1 MKIKKRNSMSRVKI
15 GAIASGSGSNFEA
28 IVRACKE
35 GILKNK
41 ATVEVLICNKPGAYC
56 MERAK
61 NLGIPYVLIESDK
74 YVDRPREEFD
84 QLMINVLKKYECELI
99 VLVGYMRLVS
109 QKFIDA
115 FNGNVMNIHPALL
128 PSFRGM
134 HAHRDALEYGVK
146 VSGCTVHF
154 VDNKADHGPIILQ
167 KCVPVYDT
175 DTEETLSARILEWEH
190 KIFPKAIELFCDKRL
205 HVDGRIV
212 RIDGEV
218 KL

>member
-1 MKIKKRNSMSRVKI
+1 MGTLKI

-28 IVRACKE
+28 IVQATE
-35 GILKNK
+35 TGILKGK
-41 ATVEVLICNKPGAYC
+41 ALVGVLICNKAGAYC
-56 MERAK
+56 LERAK
-61 NLGIPYVLIESDK
+61 NHNIPYFLIESDK
-74 YVDRPREEFD
+74 HKGTREEFD
-84 QLMINVLKKYECELI
+84 QKMIEVLDEYECELI

-109 QKFIDA
+109 QLFIKH

-134 HAHRDALEYGVK
+134 HGHEDALAYGVK
-146 VSGCTVHF
+146 ISGVTVHF
-154 VDNKADHGPIILQ
+154 VDVHEDHGPIIIQ

-175 DTEETLSARILEWEH
+175 DTKETLGPRILKWEH
-190 KIFPKAIELFCDKRL
+190 KAFPKAIELFCDNRL
-205 HVDGRIV
+205 HIDGRIV

>member
-1 MKIKKRNSMSRVKI
+1 MGKVKI

-28 IVRACKE
+28 IVNSCE
-35 GILKNK
+35 DGILKGK
-41 ATVEVLICNKPGAYC
+41 ATVEVLICNKVGAYC

-61 NLGIPYVLIESDK
+61 KHNIPYVLIESDK
-74 YVDRPREEFD
+74 FLNLTRED
-84 QLMINVLKKYECELI
+84 YDKKIIKALKEYGCELI

-109 QKFIDA
+109 PAFIHA

-134 HAHRDALEYGVK
+134 HAHRDALDYGVK
-146 VSGCTVHF
+146 VSGATVHF
-154 VDNKADHGPIILQ
+154 VDVETDHGPIIIQ

-175 DTEETLSARILEWEH
+175 DTEDTLGPRILEWEH

-205 HVDGRIV
+205 HIDGRIV
-212 RIDGEV
+212 HIDGEV